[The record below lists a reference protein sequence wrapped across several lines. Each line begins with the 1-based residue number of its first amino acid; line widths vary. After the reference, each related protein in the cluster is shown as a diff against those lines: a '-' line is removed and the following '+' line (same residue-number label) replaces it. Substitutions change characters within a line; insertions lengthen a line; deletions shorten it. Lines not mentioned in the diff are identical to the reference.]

1 MNEALRLL
9 EGLALERLSTEEA
22 LREIRRIAGKTLPNM
37 SPGYYTERIEAIS
50 TLAELAAERLGTQGA
65 G

>member
-9 EGLALERLSTEEA
+9 EGWALERLSTEEA

-37 SPGYYTERIEAIS
+37 SPGYYTERLRAIA
-50 TLAELAAERLGTQGA
+50 TLAEIAAERLGTQKA